1 MCLLLVS
8 GSGMK
13 HVNPSWV
20 IYNELIKTSK
30 PYMRQVMVI
39 EPEWIRELA
48 PRFFELSVLE
58 SDENEGPVSYYLT

>member
-1 MCLLLVS
+1 
-8 GSGMK
+8 MK